1 MKNKT
6 LVGIAGGIIILMMLF
21 MFVSCSSTQMDA
33 YNQSLGSVKESQEV
47 SRLFKTYQLPPEYK
61 YYYAGSKNDPD
72 AVVGIHNDYLL
83 EETSGYSFM
92 AVRWTEFETTQE
104 NLEIMINAIETHG
117 RPYGAVILDHDGT
130 QVGIIYAYEWWEFQ
144 PVVRKLED
152 NLISVVPKV
161 YVGNNRGAP

>member
-1 MKNKT
+1 MNIKRLAIIT
-6 LVGIAGGIIILMMLF
+6 VGIAILMMLF

-33 YNQSLGSVKESQEV
+33 YNQSLGSVKESPEI
-47 SRLFKTYQLPPEYK
+47 SRLFKTYQYHPEYK

-83 EETSGYSFM
+83 EETSGRSFM
-92 AVRWTEFETTQE
+92 AVRWTEFKTTQKK
-104 NLEIMINAIETHG
+104 LELMINAIETHG
-117 RPYGAVILDHDGT
+117 RSYGAVILDHDGT
-130 QVGIIYAYEWWEFQ
+130 QIGIIYAFEWWEFQ

-161 YVGNNRGAP
+161 YAGNNRGAP

>member
-1 MKNKT
+1 MNIKR
-6 LVGIAGGIIILMMLF
+6 LAGIAVGVIVLMVLF
-21 MFVSCSSTQMDA
+21 MFVSCSSTQMET
-33 YNQSLGSVKESQEV
+33 YNQSLGTVEESQEV

-104 NLEIMINAIETHG
+104 NLELMINAIETHG

-130 QVGIIYAYEWWEFQ
+130 QVGIIYAFAWWEFQ

>member
-1 MKNKT
+1 MNIKRLAGLT
-6 LVGIAGGIIILMMLF
+6 VGTIILIMLF
-21 MFVSCSSTQMDA
+21 LFVSCSSTQMDA
-33 YNQSLGSVKESQEV
+33 YNQSLGSVKESPEA
-47 SRLFKTYQLPPEYK
+47 SRLFKTYQYHPEYK
-61 YYYAGSKNDPD
+61 YYYAGSKDDPD

-83 EETSGYSFM
+83 EGTSGRSFM

-104 NLEIMINAIETHG
+104 NLEIMINGIETHG
-117 RPYGAVILDHDGT
+117 RPYGAVILDHEGT

-161 YVGNNRGAP
+161 YAGNNRGAP